1 MCSVLASQQLD
12 IVTAENVNSL
22 VPSTYDTKE
31 GTVVTLIC
39 YSKGYT
45 IKGPSKVTCFNGKWL
60 PEVPVCVSDSQ
71 TTDITTASNSST
83 YMEDNSIILIT
94 LALVF
99 AFVCVSLMVLV
110 MFKLCSH
117 KVRSLKTSPLYMSP
131 TALKYPSYT
140 GQYPHWINSK
150 WWTNN
155 SSWTYRSTDKLI
167 RDIERSRK
175 KNPNHSWR
183 DFVSLSSQQQF

>member
-1 MCSVLASQQLD
+1 
-12 IVTAENVNSL
+12 
-22 VPSTYDTKE
+22 
-31 GTVVTLIC
+31 
-39 YSKGYT
+39 
-45 IKGPSKVTCFNGKWL
+45 
-60 PEVPVCVSDSQ
+60 
-71 TTDITTASNSST
+71 
-83 YMEDNSIILIT
+83 
-94 LALVF
+94 
-99 AFVCVSLMVLV
+99 
-110 MFKLCSH
+110 
-117 KVRSLKTSPLYMSP
+117 SLKTSPLYMSP

-175 KNPNHSWR
+175 QNPNHSWR